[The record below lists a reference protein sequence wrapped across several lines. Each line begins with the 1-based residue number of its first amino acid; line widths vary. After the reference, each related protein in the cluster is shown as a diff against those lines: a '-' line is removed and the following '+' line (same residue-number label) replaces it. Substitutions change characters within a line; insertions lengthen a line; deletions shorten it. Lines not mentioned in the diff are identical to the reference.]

1 MNSICK
7 NVTKILSDLVAFDTT
22 SRNSNLALVQYIA
35 EYLARFGLKPKLIL
49 SEDGNKA
56 NLYVTIGPQ
65 KGNGIVL
72 SGHTDVVPVDGQNW
86 STPPFELTKKGELL
100 YGRGTADM
108 KGFIACTLAMTP
120 KFLKQPLTRPIHLA
134 FSYDEEVGCLGVG
147 KLIEFILSETAKP
160 DAIIVGEPTTMK
172 IATTHKGICAM
183 STLFHGR
190 EGHSSQPENGINSIE
205 AAAEFIK
212 FLYWLSEDLSKKE
225 ADNRFDP
232 PYTTFNVGKIMGGEA
247 VNIIA
252 QECILNWEFR
262 PIPGADAQKIID
274 RVDQWVKTHLIPR
287 MSNKEFNCL
296 IETIRD
302 VFVPPFDL
310 PNSTAEK
317 ITRTALGTNRSE
329 ALSFVTEASLY
340 AKAGFPAVICGPG
353 NIAQAHQADEFVSV
367 KQLSD
372 CMKFLDKII
381 RENLHTTT

>member
-1 MNSICK
+1 MNTIRE

-22 SRNSNLALVQYIA
+22 SRNSNLELVQYIA
-35 EYLARFGLKPKLIL
+35 EYLSSFGLKSKLIR
-49 SEDGNKA
+49 SENGNKA
-56 NLYVTIGPQ
+56 NLYATIGPQ
-65 KGNGIVL
+65 TDNGIVL

-86 STPPFELTKKGELL
+86 STPPFELTKKGDLL

-120 KFLKQPLTRPIHLA
+120 KILKQSLARPIHLA

-147 KLIEFILSETAKP
+147 KLIEFILSETEKP
-160 DAIIVGEPTTMK
+160 DAVIVGEPTTMK
-172 IATTHKGICAM
+172 IATAHKGICTM

-190 EGHSSQPENGINSIE
+190 EGHSSQPQNGINTIE

-212 FLYWLSEDLSKKE
+212 FLYWLGEDLSKNQR
-225 ADNRFDP
+225 DNRFDP
-232 PYTTFNVGKIMGGEA
+232 PYTTFNAGKIKGGEA

-262 PIPGADAQKIID
+262 PLPGANAEKILGSID
-274 RVDQWVKTHLIPR
+274 HWVKTNLIPR
-287 MSNKEFNCL
+287 MRTKDFNCL
-296 IETIRD
+296 IETIRE

-310 PNSTAEK
+310 PNSRAEE
-317 ITRTALGTNRSE
+317 ITRIALGANKSE